1 MVPPR
6 AKVFLSSLLALGLLA
21 GSMPIFLNPGS
32 SASALAPNAGKPSAS
47 AVEKA
52 PLSPPKVQPNIPA
65 PALSDRLVEYHMDVR
80 YEPEENKLKGKQTL
94 TWTHPGKKRKRAVLS
109 SVSQCFCFQ

>member
-21 GSMPIFLNPGS
+21 GTMPIFLNPGS
-32 SASALAPNAGKPSAS
+32 SASVLAPNAGKPSAS

-52 PLSPPKVQPNIPA
+52 PLSPPKVQPDTPA

-94 TWTHPGKKRKRAVLS
+94 TWTHPGKKRK
-109 SVSQCFCFQ
+109 